1 MEQENMNTDYN
12 VNNPTEKN
20 IKFVFGNLL
29 FNLIG
34 AINYKPY
41 EEYKS
46 NYEEILKKVQS
57 WIVKYVNTKTLSNIE
72 SQEMDAVFDETL
84 ILKDKL
90 FMANEWFQEAIHQ
103 DIESLRL
110 LRIYQI
116 KKEYSERSDLDG
128 E

>member
-20 IKFVFGNLL
+20 IKFVFGDLL
-29 FNLIG
+29 FNLVG

-41 EEYKS
+41 KEYKS

-57 WIVKYVNTKTLSNIE
+57 WIVKYVNTKTLSNID

-90 FMANEWFQEAIHQ
+90 FMADEWFQESIHQ

>member
-29 FNLIG
+29 FNLVG

>member
-29 FNLIG
+29 FNLVG

-90 FMANEWFQEAIHQ
+90 FMADEWFQEAIHQ

>member
-29 FNLIG
+29 FNLVG

-116 KKEYSERSDLDG
+116 KKEYSERSYLDG

>member
-29 FNLIG
+29 FNLVG

-57 WIVKYVNTKTLSNIE
+57 WIVKYVNTKTLSNID

-90 FMANEWFQEAIHQ
+90 FMADEWFQESIHQ

>member
-57 WIVKYVNTKTLSNIE
+57 WIVKYVNTKTLSNID